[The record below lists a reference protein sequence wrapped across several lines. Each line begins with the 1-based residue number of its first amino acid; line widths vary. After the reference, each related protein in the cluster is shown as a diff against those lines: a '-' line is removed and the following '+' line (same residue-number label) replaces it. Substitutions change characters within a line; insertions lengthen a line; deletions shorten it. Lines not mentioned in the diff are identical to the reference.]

1 MIPGFQNFML
11 PLLKYAAD
19 NEEHRLTDA
28 VIALSDQFG
37 FTPEERSQLLPSKV
51 QDVVSNRIGWA
62 RSYLKKAG
70 LLEYPRPGHFKIT
83 ERGREV
89 LSENLEMI
97 TTKYLKRF
105 DEFAEVQGQDG
116 ETELEQDT
124 PDDLLER
131 GYAALSEGLRDDVLA
146 RIAENS
152 PAFFE
157 RLVVDLL
164 VRMGYG
170 GSFSEAAAQVVGKS
184 GDGGIDGI
192 INEDKLGLEA
202 IYVQAKRWKGGVGRP
217 EIQQFVG
224 ALRGRKKGVFITTG
238 TFTKEAVEFAEDLKD
253 DPKVVLVDGRRL
265 AELMIEHNVG
275 VSTVRTIEIKQVD
288 GDYFE
293 V

>member
-1 MIPGFQNFML
+1 M
-11 PLLKYAAD
+11 
-19 NEEHRLTDA
+19 
-28 VIALSDQFG
+28 
-37 FTPEERSQLLPSKV
+37 
-51 QDVVSNRIGWA
+51 
-62 RSYLKKAG
+62 
-70 LLEYPRPGHFKIT
+70 
-83 ERGREV
+83 
-89 LSENLEMI
+89 
-97 TTKYLKRF
+97 
-105 DEFAEVQGQDG
+105 
-116 ETELEQDT
+116 
-124 PDDLLER
+124 
-131 GYAALSEGLRDDVLA
+131 LA

-202 IYVQAKRWKGGVGRP
+202 IYVQAKRWKGSAGRS
-217 EIQQFVG
+217 EIQKFVG

-253 DPKVVLVDGRRL
+253 DPRVVQVAGRM
-265 AELMIEHNVG
+265 ET
-275 VSTVRTIEIKQVD
+275 STVDLMLDSTFESPEALTCPCQSRRQVPLVFLRQIQYT
-288 GDYFE
+288 GFITG